1 MATMLDVSVKAGVSM
16 STVSRVLNGTA
27 KISEETKKIVYQAVE
42 ELGYRPNAI
51 AQSLAKDETNTIG
64 LVIPRGANISRY
76 LGIVIEMCQE
86 LADKLGKY
94 LIITQVNDED
104 NGAVKAISSLVDRR
118 CDAILYYNNS
128 FFDNQ
133 SNQENQINDLIEKL
147 KIPLIVMNHHSPNHP
162 NNCVWF
168 DHSLSARIPVDYL
181 LSKGHT
187 KIAYI
192 SGPLH
197 QRTAQLRLEGYLK
210 ALECAGIPF
219 QPLLMAEGDR
229 LLSGG
234 YSACNQ
240 LLQRKVEFTAICC
253 FNDQTAIGALKAL
266 AERGISVPD
275 TISLVGFDNDDVSSY
290 QNPSLCTVSL
300 PIHTFVQTAFNY
312 LIANLNKTNL
322 PDIDQNGFIGELI
335 LGSSVKDLTKTE

>member
-1 MATMLDVSVKAGVSM
+1 MATMLDVSIKAGVSM
-16 STVSRVLNGTA
+16 STVSRVLSGAA
-27 KISEETKKIVYQAVE
+27 KISDETKKIVYQAVE

-51 AQSLAKDETNTIG
+51 AQSLAKHETNTIG
-64 LVIPRGANISRY
+64 LVIPRGSNISRY

-86 LADKLGKY
+86 LADQLGKY
-94 LIITQVNDED
+94 LIITQVNDQD
-104 NGAVKAISSLVDRR
+104 NGAAKAISSLVDRR

-133 SNQENQINDLIEKL
+133 SGQETQINSLIQKL
-147 KIPLIVMNHHSPNHP
+147 KIPLIVLNHYSPDYP

-168 DHSLSARIPVDYL
+168 DHRQSARIPVDYL

-197 QRTAQLRLEGYLK
+197 QRTAQLRLDGYHK
-210 ALECAGIPF
+210 ALECAGIAF
-219 QPLLMAEGDR
+219 QPLLLVEGDR
-229 LLSGG
+229 LFSGG

-266 AERGISVPD
+266 GEKRIAVPD
-275 TISLVGFDNDDVSSY
+275 TISLVGFDNDDVTSY
-290 QNPSLCTVSL
+290 QNPSICTVSL
-300 PIHTFVQTAFNY
+300 PIHTFVQTAFDS
-312 LIANLNKTNL
+312 LIANLNKTDL
-322 PDIDQNGFIGELI
+322 PNIEQNGFIGELI
-335 LGSSVKDLTKTE
+335 LGDSVKDLTQ

>member
-27 KISEETKKIVYQAVE
+27 KISEATKKLVYQAVD

-64 LVIPRGANISRY
+64 LVIPRGSNISRY

-86 LADKLGKY
+86 LADQLGKY
-94 LIITQVNDED
+94 LIITQVNDQD
-104 NGAVKAISSLVDRR
+104 NGAAKAISSLVDRR

-128 FFDNQ
+128 FFDHQ
-133 SNQENQINDLIEKL
+133 SGQETQINSLIEKL
-147 KIPLIVMNHHSPNHP
+147 KIPLIVLNYHSPDYP

-168 DHSLSARIPVDYL
+168 DHRQSARIPVDYL
-181 LSKGHT
+181 LSKGHK

-197 QRTAQLRLEGYLK
+197 QRTAQLRLEGYQK
-210 ALECAGIPF
+210 ALESAGIAF
-219 QPLLMAEGDR
+219 QPLLLAEGDR
-229 LLSGG
+229 LFSGG

-266 AERGISVPD
+266 GEKRIAVPD
-275 TISLVGFDNDDVSSY
+275 TISLAGFDNDDVTSY
-290 QNPSLCTVSL
+290 QNPSICTVSL
-300 PIHTFVQTAFNY
+300 PIHTFVQTAFDS
-312 LIANLNKTNL
+312 LIANLNKTDL
-322 PDIDQNGFIGELI
+322 PNIEQNGFVGELI
-335 LGSSVKDLTKTE
+335 LGGSVKDLRL

>member
-27 KISEETKKIVYQAVE
+27 KISEATKKLVYQAVD

-64 LVIPRGANISRY
+64 LVIPRGSNISRY

-86 LADKLGKY
+86 LADQLGKY
-94 LIITQVNDED
+94 LIITQVNDQD
-104 NGAVKAISSLVDRR
+104 NGAAKAISSLVDRR

-128 FFDNQ
+128 FFDHQ
-133 SNQENQINDLIEKL
+133 SGQETQINSLIEKL
-147 KIPLIVMNHHSPNHP
+147 KIPLIVLNYHSPDYP

-168 DHSLSARIPVDYL
+168 DHRQSARIPVDYL
-181 LSKGHT
+181 LSKGHK

-197 QRTAQLRLEGYLK
+197 QRTAQLRLEGYQK
-210 ALECAGIPF
+210 ALESAGIAF
-219 QPLLMAEGDR
+219 QPLLLAEGDR
-229 LLSGG
+229 LFSGG

-266 AERGISVPD
+266 GEKRIAVPD
-275 TISLVGFDNDDVSSY
+275 TISLVGFDNDDVTSY
-290 QNPSLCTVSL
+290 QNPSICTVSL
-300 PIHTFVQTAFNY
+300 PIHTFVQTAFDS
-312 LIANLNKTNL
+312 LIANLNKTDL
-322 PDIDQNGFIGELI
+322 PNIEQNGFVGELI
-335 LGSSVKDLTKTE
+335 LGGSVKDLTQ

>member
-27 KISEETKKIVYQAVE
+27 KISEATKKLVYQAVD

-64 LVIPRGANISRY
+64 LVIPRGSNISRY

-86 LADKLGKY
+86 LADQLGKY
-94 LIITQVNDED
+94 LIITQVNDQD
-104 NGAVKAISSLVDRR
+104 NGAAKAISSLVDRR

-128 FFDNQ
+128 FFDHQ
-133 SNQENQINDLIEKL
+133 SGQETQINSLIEKL
-147 KIPLIVMNHHSPNHP
+147 KIPLIVLNYHSPDYP

-168 DHSLSARIPVDYL
+168 DHRQSARIPVDYL
-181 LSKGHT
+181 LSKGHK

-197 QRTAQLRLEGYLK
+197 QRTAQLRLEGYQK
-210 ALECAGIPF
+210 ALESAGIAF
-219 QPLLMAEGDR
+219 QPLLLAEGDR
-229 LLSGG
+229 LFSGG

-266 AERGISVPD
+266 GEKRIAVPD
-275 TISLVGFDNDDVSSY
+275 TISLVGFDNDDVTSY
-290 QNPSLCTVSL
+290 QNPSICTVSL
-300 PIHTFVQTAFNY
+300 PIHTFVQTAFDS
-312 LIANLNKTNL
+312 LIANLNKTDL
-322 PDIDQNGFIGELI
+322 PNIEQNGFVGELI
-335 LGSSVKDLTKTE
+335 LGGSVKDLTL